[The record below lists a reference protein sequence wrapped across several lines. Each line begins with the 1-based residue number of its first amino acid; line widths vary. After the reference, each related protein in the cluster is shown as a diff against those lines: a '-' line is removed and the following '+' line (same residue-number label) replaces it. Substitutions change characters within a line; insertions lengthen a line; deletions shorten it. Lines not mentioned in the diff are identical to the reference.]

1 MPNRGSMKK
10 GIIVLL
16 ITVLAAGMAFAA
28 FTGSASINFGVSLD
42 EKGWGFTNTQKIDE
56 FSFTYALDTQS
67 VAKGADHQT
76 DIWAEIEAAASGAI
90 ELKKGKDVPAF
101 SVKAEITTANIH
113 VYDFT
118 IGILGPKAAYGYAS
132 SWTLNDDSDPNY
144 DFANSGAFETLPG
157 GFNVSYQ
164 GYTASFGINNAYTAE
179 KKTDKVD
186 AAYSNLVWFS
196 NVYVDG
202 LNEPGKEKEKEAF
215 NKKYVPVTGI
225 AGTTDP
231 AGKYYAEKIEGTP
244 ENTTPASTTL
254 SVYASAETKSYEIA
268 EGMTVQAAA
277 NLLLV
282 GKDSKPVVGAAAKYA
297 YSADKLAV
305 GIAADFQF
313 DAKNEVVALDAKAD
327 AKYDIVSGAVYFGSD
342 KLGKN
347 GAKYIIEAKV
357 GADIPVAENVTIKV
371 AGEVDDLNVALKE
384 KALKS
389 AAYTA
394 SVGTTV
400 DKITANA
407 SFAYNAVID
416 KVAAGTVEVKGMKIA
431 GDIKYTAEMFTAKA
445 GISVG
450 MKKNAADETVLYNVK
465 PSASISSTT
474 IVEGA
479 ELSLGYAGANLLAED
494 FKDSDSYSKGSIT
507 AGAKISF

>member
-1 MPNRGSMKK
+1 MS
-10 GIIVLL
+10 
-16 ITVLAAGMAFAA
+16 
-28 FTGSASINFGVSLD
+28 
-42 EKGWGFTNTQKIDE
+42 
-56 FSFTYALDTQS
+56 
-67 VAKGADHQT
+67 
-76 DIWAEIEAAASGAI
+76 
-90 ELKKGKDVPAF
+90 
-101 SVKAEITTANIH
+101 
-113 VYDFT
+113 
-118 IGILGPKAAYGYAS
+118 
-132 SWTLNDDSDPNY
+132 
-144 DFANSGAFETLPG
+144 
-157 GFNVSYQ
+157 
-164 GYTASFGINNAYTAE
+164 
-179 KKTDKVD
+179 
-186 AAYSNLVWFS
+186 
-196 NVYVDG
+196 
-202 LNEPGKEKEKEAF
+202 
-215 NKKYVPVTGI
+215 
-225 AGTTDP
+225 
-231 AGKYYAEKIEGTP
+231 
-244 ENTTPASTTL
+244 
-254 SVYASAETKSYEIA
+254 
-268 EGMTVQAAA
+268 VQAAA

-297 YSADKLAV
+297 FAADKLSV
-305 GIAADFQF
+305 GVAADFQF
-313 DAKNEVVALDAKAD
+313 DANNEVVALDAKAD

-384 KALKS
+384 EALKS
-389 AAYTA
+389 ATYTA

-416 KVAAGTVEVKGMKIA
+416 KVSAGKVEIKGMKIA
-431 GDIKYTAEMFTAKA
+431 GDVTYKAEMLTAKA

-494 FKDSDSYSKGSIT
+494 FKGSDSYSKGSIT

>member
-1 MPNRGSMKK
+1 MKK

-16 ITVLAAGMAFAA
+16 ITVLAAGMAFAT

-56 FSFTYALDTQS
+56 YSFTFALDTQS
-67 VAKGADHQT
+67 ATKGADHQT

-90 ELKKGKDVPAF
+90 ELKKGKDAPAF
-101 SVKAEITTANIH
+101 TVKAEITTANIH

-118 IGILGPKAAYGYAS
+118 IGILGPKAAYDYAS
-132 SWTLNDDSDPNY
+132 SWTLNDDSEPNH
-144 DFANSGAFETLPG
+144 DFANAGAFETLPG
-157 GFNVSYQ
+157 GFNVSYK

-179 KKTDKVD
+179 KKTDAVKEGL
-186 AAYSNLVWFS
+186 SNNLVWFS
-196 NVYVDG
+196 KADSTDLTG
-202 LNEPGKEKEKEAF
+202 EKKDAF
-215 NKKYVPVTGI
+215 DKKYKLI
-225 AGTTDP
+225 QSTTAP
-231 AGKYYAEKIEGTP
+231 EGGYYAEKIEAAP
-244 ENTTPASTTL
+244 EGTTPASTTL
-254 SVYASAETKSYEIA
+254 SVYASTETKSYEIA
-268 EGMTVQAAA
+268 EGMTLQAAA
-277 NLLLV
+277 NMILV
-282 GKDSKPVVGAAAKYA
+282 GKDSKPVMGAAAKYA
-297 YSADKLAV
+297 YEADKLSV
-305 GIAADFQF
+305 GVAADFQF
-313 DAKNEVVALDAKAD
+313 DANKEVVALDAKAD

-342 KLGKN
+342 KLGKD

-384 KALKS
+384 EALKS
-389 AAYTA
+389 ATYTA

-416 KVAAGTVEVKGMKIA
+416 KVSAGKVEIKGMKIA
-431 GDIKYTAEMFTAKA
+431 GDVTYKAEMLTAKA

-494 FKDSDSYSKGSIT
+494 YKAADSYSKGSIT

>member
-1 MPNRGSMKK
+1 MKK

-16 ITVLAAGMAFAA
+16 ITVLAAGMAFAT

-90 ELKKGKDVPAF
+90 ELKKGKAAPAF

-118 IGILGPKAAYGYAS
+118 IGILGPKAAYDYAS
-132 SWTLNDDSDPNY
+132 SWTLNDDSEPNH

-179 KKTDKVD
+179 KKGSDKGYGD
-186 AAYSNLVWFS
+186 LVWIS
-196 NVYVDG
+196 KTDWDEMEADAQAKY
-202 LNEPGKEKEKEAF
+202 EK
-215 NKKYVPVTGI
+215 I
-225 AGTTDP
+225 ADTTDP
-231 AGKYYAEKIEGTP
+231 VGAYYAKKVAAVADKGA
-244 ENTTPASTTL
+244 TTSL

-282 GKDSKPVVGAAAKYA
+282 GKDSKPIVGAAAKYA
-297 YSADKLAV
+297 FAADKLSV
-305 GIAADFQF
+305 GVAADFQF
-313 DAKNEVVALDAKAD
+313 DANKEVVALDAKAD

-389 AAYTA
+389 AVYTA

-416 KVAAGTVEVKGMKIA
+416 KVSAGKVEIKGMKIS
-431 GDIKYTAEMFTAKA
+431 GDVTYKAEMLTAKA

-479 ELSLGYAGANLLAED
+479 ELLLGYAGANLLAED
-494 FKDSDSYSKGSIT
+494 FKGSDSYSKGSIT

>member
-1 MPNRGSMKK
+1 MY
-10 GIIVLL
+10 L
-16 ITVLAAGMAFAA
+16 IEATSRPLAVVTSTTCSTFVTPFTLFTRAGL
-28 FTGSASINFGVSLD
+28 NV
-42 EKGWGFTNTQKIDE
+42 KIDE
-56 FSFTYALDTQS
+56 YSFTFALDTQS
-67 VAKGADHQT
+67 ATKGADHQT

-90 ELKKGKDVPAF
+90 ELKKGKDAPAF
-101 SVKAEITTANIH
+101 TVKAEITTANIH

-196 NVYVDG
+196 NDYVAD
-202 LNEPGKEKEKEAF
+202 LNTEEKAAF
-215 NKKYVPVTGI
+215 DKKYVPFT
-225 AGTTDP
+225 AALKDTTEPD
-231 AGKYYAEKIEGTP
+231 GKYYAEKIEGAG
-244 ENTTPASTTL
+244 EKTTPASTTL

-297 YSADKLAV
+297 FAADKLSV
-305 GIAADFQF
+305 GVAADFQF
-313 DAKNEVVALDAKAD
+313 DANNEVVALDAKAD

-342 KLGKN
+342 KLGKD

-384 KALKS
+384 KALE
-389 AAYTA
+389 AATYTA

-416 KVAAGTVEVKGMKIA
+416 KVSAGKVEVKGMKIA
-431 GDIKYTAEMFTAKA
+431 GDVTYKAEMLTAKA

-450 MKKNAADETVLYNVK
+450 MTKNADETVLYNVK

-494 FKDSDSYSKGSIT
+494 YKAADSYSKGSIT

>member
-1 MPNRGSMKK
+1 MKK

-16 ITVLAAGMAFAA
+16 ITVLAAGMAFAT

-56 FSFTYALDTQS
+56 YSFTFALDTQS
-67 VAKGADHQT
+67 ATKGADHQT

-90 ELKKGKDVPAF
+90 ELKKGKDAPAF
-101 SVKAEITTANIH
+101 TVKAEITTANIH

-118 IGILGPKAAYGYAS
+118 IGILGPKAAYDYAS
-132 SWTLNDDSDPNY
+132 SWTLNDDSEPNH
-144 DFANSGAFETLPG
+144 DFANAGAFETLPG
-157 GFNVSYQ
+157 GFNVSYK

-186 AAYSNLVWFS
+186 AACSNLVWFS
-196 NVYVDG
+196 NAYVDG
-202 LNEPGKEKEKEAF
+202 LNATGKEKEKEAF
-215 NKKYVPVTGI
+215 ERKYVAVTGL
-225 AGTTDP
+225 ATSSPD
-231 AGKYYAEKIEGTP
+231 GKYYAEKIEGAG
-244 ENTTPASTTL
+244 EKTTPASTTL

-297 YSADKLAV
+297 FAADKLSI

-389 AAYTA
+389 AVYTA

-416 KVAAGTVEVKGMKIA
+416 KVSAGKVEIKGMKIA
-431 GDIKYTAEMFTAKA
+431 GDVTYKAEMLTAKA

-450 MKKNAADETVLYNVK
+450 MIKNAADETVLYNVK

-494 FKDSDSYSKGSIT
+494 YKAADSYSKGSIT

>member
-1 MPNRGSMKK
+1 MKK

-16 ITVLAAGMAFAA
+16 ITVLAAGMAFAT

-56 FSFTYALDTQS
+56 YSFTFALDTQS
-67 VAKGADHQT
+67 AAKGADHQT

-90 ELKKGKDVPAF
+90 ELKKGAAAPAF
-101 SVKAEITTANIH
+101 NVKAAITTANIH

-118 IGILGPKAAYGYAS
+118 IGILGPKAAYDYAS
-132 SWTLNDDSDPNY
+132 SWTLNDDSEPNH

-164 GYTASFGINNAYTAE
+164 GYTMSFGINNAYTSE
-179 KKTDKVD
+179 TKTDKVD

-196 NVYVDG
+196 DEYVKG
-202 LNEPGKEKEKEAF
+202 LDAEGKEKDKEAF
-215 NKKYVPVTGI
+215 EKKYVPATGI
-225 AGTTDP
+225 VATTDP
-231 AGKYYAEKIEGTP
+231 AGKYYAEKVDAVAEK
-244 ENTTPASTTL
+244 TTPASTAL

-268 EGMTVQAAA
+268 EGMTAQAAA

-282 GKDSKPVVGAAAKYA
+282 GKDSKPVVGVAAKYA
-297 YSADKLAV
+297 YVADKLSV
-305 GIAADFQF
+305 GVAADFQF
-313 DAKNEVVALDAKAD
+313 DANAEVVALDAKAD

-342 KLGKN
+342 KLGKD
-347 GAKYIIEAKV
+347 GAAYIIEAKV
-357 GADIPVAENVTIKV
+357 GADIPVAENVTLKV

-384 KALKS
+384 NALK
-389 AAYTA
+389 AAVYTA

-416 KVAAGTVEVKGMKIA
+416 KIAAGAKEVKGMKVA
-431 GDIKYTAEMFTAKA
+431 GDVTYKAEMLTAKA

-450 MKKNAADETVLYNVK
+450 MTKNAADEVVLYNVK

-494 FKDSDSYSKGSIT
+494 YKAADSYSKGSIT

>member
-1 MPNRGSMKK
+1 MKK

-16 ITVLAAGMAFAA
+16 ITVLAAGMAFAT

-90 ELKKGKDVPAF
+90 ELKKGKAVPAF

-132 SWTLNDDSDPNY
+132 SWTLNDDSEPNH
-144 DFANSGAFETLPG
+144 DFANSGSFETLPG

-196 NVYVDG
+196 NAYVAG
-202 LNEPGKEKEKEAF
+202 LNTEEKEAF
-215 NKKYVPVTGI
+215 DKKYVPFTTNLKD
-225 AGTTDP
+225 TTDP
-231 AGKYYAEKIEGTP
+231 DGKYYAEKIEGTP
-244 ENTTPASTTL
+244 ENTTPAFTTL

-384 KALKS
+384 EALKS

-494 FKDSDSYSKGSIT
+494 YKAADSYSKGSIT

>member
-1 MPNRGSMKK
+1 MKK

-16 ITVLAAGMAFAA
+16 ITVLAAGMAFAT

-56 FSFTYALDTQS
+56 YSFTFALDTQS
-67 VAKGADHQT
+67 AAKGADHQT

-90 ELKKGKDVPAF
+90 ELKKDAAAPAF
-101 SVKAEITTANIH
+101 TVKTEITTANIH

-118 IGILGPKAAYGYAS
+118 IGILGPKAAYDYAS
-132 SWTLNDDSDPNY
+132 SWTLNTDSEPNY
-144 DFANSGAFETLPG
+144 DFANSAAFETLPG

-186 AAYSNLVWFS
+186 EACSNNLVWFS
-196 NVYVDG
+196 NAYVDG
-202 LNEPGKEKEKEAF
+202 LNATGKEKEKDAF
-215 NKKYVPVTGI
+215 EKKYVAVTGL
-225 AGTTDP
+225 TTSSP
-231 AGKYYAEKIEGTP
+231 AGKYYAEKIESAP
-244 ENTTPASTTL
+244 EKTTPASTTL
-254 SVYASAETKSYEIA
+254 SVYASAETKAFELA

-297 YSADKLAV
+297 FAADKLAV
-305 GIAADFQF
+305 GVAADFQF
-313 DAKNEVVALDAKAD
+313 DADKEVVALDAKAD

-347 GAKYIIEAKV
+347 DAKYIIEAKV

-389 AAYTA
+389 AVYTA

-416 KVAAGTVEVKGMKIA
+416 KVSAGKVEIKGMKIA
-431 GDIKYTAEMFTAKA
+431 GDVTYKAEMLTAKA

-494 FKDSDSYSKGSIT
+494 YKAADSYSKGSIT

>member
-1 MPNRGSMKK
+1 M
-10 GIIVLL
+10 
-16 ITVLAAGMAFAA
+16 
-28 FTGSASINFGVSLD
+28 
-42 EKGWGFTNTQKIDE
+42 KIDE
-56 FSFTYALDTQS
+56 YSFTFALDTQS
-67 VAKGADHQT
+67 ATKGADHQT

-90 ELKKGKDVPAF
+90 ELKKGKDAPAF
-101 SVKAEITTANIH
+101 TVKAEITTANIH

-196 NVYVDG
+196 NDYVAD
-202 LNEPGKEKEKEAF
+202 LNTEEKAAF
-215 NKKYVPVTGI
+215 DKKYVPFT
-225 AGTTDP
+225 AALKDTTEPD
-231 AGKYYAEKIEGTP
+231 GKYYAEKIEGAG
-244 ENTTPASTTL
+244 EKTTPASTTL

-297 YSADKLAV
+297 FAADKLSV
-305 GIAADFQF
+305 GVAADFQF
-313 DAKNEVVALDAKAD
+313 DANNEVVALDAKAD

-342 KLGKN
+342 KLGKD

-384 KALKS
+384 KALE
-389 AAYTA
+389 AATYTA

-416 KVAAGTVEVKGMKIA
+416 KVSAGKVEVKGMKIA
-431 GDIKYTAEMFTAKA
+431 GDVTYKAEMLTAKA

-450 MKKNAADETVLYNVK
+450 MTKNADETVLYNVK

-494 FKDSDSYSKGSIT
+494 YKAADSYSKGSIT

>member
-1 MPNRGSMKK
+1 MKK

-16 ITVLAAGMAFAA
+16 ITVLAAGMAFAT

-56 FSFTYALDTQS
+56 YSFTFALDTQS
-67 VAKGADHQT
+67 ATKGADHQT

-90 ELKKGKDVPAF
+90 ELKKGKDAPAF
-101 SVKAEITTANIH
+101 TVKAEITTANIH

-196 NVYVDG
+196 NDYVAD
-202 LNEPGKEKEKEAF
+202 LNTEEKAAF
-215 NKKYVPVTGI
+215 DKKYVPFT
-225 AGTTDP
+225 AALKDTTEPD
-231 AGKYYAEKIEGTP
+231 GKYYAEKIEGAG
-244 ENTTPASTTL
+244 EKTTPASTTL

-268 EGMTVQAAA
+268 EGMTVQAAT

-297 YSADKLAV
+297 FAADKLSV
-305 GIAADFQF
+305 GVAADFQF
-313 DAKNEVVALDAKAD
+313 DANNEVVALDAKAD

-342 KLGKN
+342 KLGKD

-384 KALKS
+384 KALE
-389 AAYTA
+389 AATYTA

-416 KVAAGTVEVKGMKIA
+416 KVSAGKVEVKGMKIA
-431 GDIKYTAEMFTAKA
+431 GDVTYKAEMLTAKT

-450 MKKNAADETVLYNVK
+450 MTKNADETVLYNVK

-494 FKDSDSYSKGSIT
+494 YKAADSYSKGSIT

>member
-90 ELKKGKDVPAF
+90 ELKKGKAAPAF

-118 IGILGPKAAYGYAS
+118 IGILGPKAAYDYAS
-132 SWTLNDDSDPNY
+132 SWTLNDDSEPNH
-144 DFANSGAFETLPG
+144 DFANSGVFETLPG

-196 NVYVDG
+196 NAYVAG
-202 LNEPGKEKEKEAF
+202 LNTEEKEAF
-215 NKKYVPVTGI
+215 DKKYVPFTTNLKD
-225 AGTTDP
+225 TTDP
-231 AGKYYAEKIEGTP
+231 DGKYYAEKIEGTP

-297 YSADKLAV
+297 FAADKLSV
-305 GIAADFQF
+305 GVAADFQF
-313 DAKNEVVALDAKAD
+313 DANKEVVALDAKTD

-342 KLGKN
+342 KLGKD
-347 GAKYIIEAKV
+347 GAEYIIEAKV

-384 KALKS
+384 NALKS

-450 MKKNAADETVLYNVK
+450 MTKNAADETVLYNVK

>member
-16 ITVLAAGMAFAA
+16 ITVLAAGMTFAT

-56 FSFTYALDTQS
+56 YSFTFALDTQS
-67 VAKGADHQT
+67 ATKGADHQT
-76 DIWAEIEAAASGAI
+76 DIWAEIEAVASGAI
-90 ELKKGKDVPAF
+90 ELKKGKDAPAF
-101 SVKAEITTANIH
+101 TVKAEITTANIH

-118 IGILGPKAAYGYAS
+118 IGILGPKAAYDYAS
-132 SWTLNDDSDPNY
+132 SWTLNDDSEPNH
-144 DFANSGAFETLPG
+144 DFANAGDFETLPG
-157 GFNVSYQ
+157 GFNVSYK
-164 GYTASFGINNAYTAE
+164 GYTASFGINNAYTAAKTGSAAGYGDLVYISTADYTKLTDSAE
-179 KKTDKVD
+179 K
-186 AAYSNLVWFS
+186 LV
-196 NVYVDG
+196 
-202 LNEPGKEKEKEAF
+202 AF
-215 NKKYVPVTGI
+215 NKKYALAFAVDGG
-225 AGTTDP
+225 A
-231 AGKYYAEKIEGTP
+231 YYATKVDAVADKGA
-244 ENTTPASTTL
+244 TTSL

-297 YSADKLAV
+297 FAADKLSV
-305 GIAADFQF
+305 GVAADFQF
-313 DAKNEVVALDAKAD
+313 DANKEVVALDAKAD

-371 AGEVDDLNVALKE
+371 AGEVDDLDVALKE

-450 MKKNAADETVLYNVK
+450 MTKNAADETVLYNVK